1 MRIFFFILGFIM
13 LVYGMSLMII
23 YLNLTTIGYNLW
35 DYVNFII
42 GRFDFY
48 VGIIGLI
55 IIILTMTIRKRG

>member
-1 MRIFFFILGFIM
+1 M

-23 YLNLTTIGYNLW
+23 YLNLITIGYNLW